1 MFQYLWLLMALR
13 CLAMGA
19 VHPPE
24 PEVMAP
30 LVAAALEILDE
41 QVSPS
46 QITLAVIELTPE
58 DEHRDHVQEELMTM
72 IIKEVG
78 DSMAVR
84 TFQQPPAEVP
94 ACYVVFLVNSAQ
106 AFNTLS
112 FNFTDMHST
121 REYNFLILLTRRMSS
136 RAGRHQMLRDI
147 AKTCVRFHTL
157 NVLLLTQTRY
167 GVVRIYTY
175 CLYNKHC
182 DQSVTLEFVDRY
194 VNGSFREDRWARSFD
209 RALSSLSGCPLQVSW
224 YPLPPFV
231 SFDGNSSDPAER
243 AEIWRLT
250 GIDGELIKLLAEIF
264 RFRIQLEEP
273 CDKCLSPDIK
283 DACSGCFDQVIHSNS
298 SILIGAMSGSHQHRS
313 QFSFTCSYHQ
323 SSLVFIMHMSE
334 QYGAVAQLA
343 VPFCGTVWLA
353 LILSG
358 VLVVLVVWLRKKIEG
373 EESDLAYNALQVL
386 TTLMGNPLEARSL
399 SRSGRIRILYAGWLL
414 LVLVLRVV
422 YQGKLYDSFRMPYT
436 KAVPTQI
443 AELIR
448 DNYTLIS
455 QEYLDYYPHSM
466 TVLTRNGSSDRFDY
480 MQSSAE
486 ETRLTTTSLMATMSS
501 YNQRHWS
508 TSRLTHIREHILN
521 YQLVIYLRRHSLLKF
536 AFDRKIKQLFSA
548 GIIGYFVREFD
559 SSLYSDPYEDDYEV
573 TAIPLNAFCGL
584 YVVYALF
591 LSAAVVAFVLELL
604 SLRFKWLRR
613 LFE

>member
-1 MFQYLWLLMALR
+1 MLQYLWILMALR
-13 CLAMGA
+13 SPAMGA

-24 PEVMAP
+24 PEVIAP

-41 QVSPS
+41 QVRPS
-46 QITLAVIELTPE
+46 QITLAVVELTAGGR
-58 DEHRDHVQEELMTM
+58 HRDHRQEELMTA
-72 IIKEVG
+72 ILK
-78 DSMAVR
+78 AVDIELALR

-94 ACYVVFLVNSAQ
+94 ASHVVFLVNSAQ

-136 RAGRHQMLRDI
+136 RAERIQVLTEISR
-147 AKTCVRFHTL
+147 TCVRFHTV
-157 NVLLLTQTRY
+157 NVLLLTQKRN
-167 GVVRIYTY
+167 GQVLIYTY
-175 CLYNKHC
+175 CLYNRNC
-182 DQSVTLEFVDRY
+182 DLNVTLELIDRY
-194 VNGSFREDRWARSFD
+194 QNGSFRHGRQARSFD
-209 RALSSLSGCPLQVSW
+209 RALSSLSGCSVRVSW
-224 YPLPPFV
+224 YPLAPYV
-231 SFDGNSSDPAER
+231 SFEGNSSDPAER

-250 GIDGELIKLLAEIF
+250 GIDGELIKLLAQIF

-283 DACSGCFDQVIHSNS
+283 DGCSGCFDQVMYSNS

-323 SSLVFIMHMSE
+323 SSLVFITHMRE
-334 QYGAVAQLA
+334 QFGAVAQLA

-353 LILSG
+353 LVLSG
-358 VLVVLVVWLRKKIEG
+358 VLVVLVVGARKRIVCG
-373 EESDLAYNALQVL
+373 ESDMARHGLQVL

-399 SRSGRIRILYAGWLL
+399 PGSCRTRILYVTWLL

-422 YQGKLYDSFRMPYT
+422 YQGKLFDSFRLPYT
-436 KAVPTQI
+436 KPQPAGI
-443 AELIR
+443 SELIR

-455 QEYLDYYPHSM
+455 QEYVEYYPRRL
-466 TVLTRNGSSDRFDY
+466 TVLTRNGSTDRFDY
-480 MQSSAE
+480 MQGLGE
-486 ETRLTTTSLMATMSS
+486 EARITTTSLIAAMSY

-508 TSRLTHIREHILN
+508 TSQLTHIREHIYN

-536 AFDRKIKQLFSA
+536 SFDRKIKQLFSA

-559 SSLYSDPYEDDYEV
+559 SSQYSDPYEEDYKV
-573 TAIPLNAFCGL
+573 SPIPLEAFCGL
-584 YVVYALF
+584 YYISSIL
-591 LSAAVVAFVLELL
+591 LSAAVAAFFLELL
-604 SLRFKWLRR
+604 SQRINWLRR